1 MRFIT
6 LMFGFF
12 SLLAPNTAL
21 AHSVTVTPETT
32 LAQVE
37 ADLNG
42 DGVPDRAIL
51 LRMKEGDDAMLVIW
65 KGPDLQHPTVITD
78 AIIWAGGPGQ
88 IPELHLAENGSLQVI
103 SQNYGIGRDRW
114 QQTLTIAYR
123 KGRYMLAG
131 YTYEWYDSLD
141 LENSGSCDVNLFN
154 GRGFLSFGQVG
165 RKRKIRVEM
174 RAMPIADWYGIEPPE
189 CFAQ

>member
-1 MRFIT
+1 MRIIT
-6 LMFGFF
+6 LILGLALF
-12 SLLAPNTAL
+12 LAPVIVT

-65 KGPDLQHPTVITD
+65 KGPDLEHPTVITD
-78 AIIWAGGPGQ
+78 TIIWAGGPGQ
-88 IPELHLAENGSLQVI
+88 IPELNLAENGSLQVI

-114 QQTLTIAYR
+114 QKTLTIAYR
-123 KGRYMLAG
+123 EGRYILAG
-131 YTYEWYDSLD
+131 YTYDWYDSLD

-154 GRGFLSFGQVG
+154 GRGFLSLGQEG

-174 RAMPIADWYGIEPPE
+174 RAMPIADWYGIGPPE